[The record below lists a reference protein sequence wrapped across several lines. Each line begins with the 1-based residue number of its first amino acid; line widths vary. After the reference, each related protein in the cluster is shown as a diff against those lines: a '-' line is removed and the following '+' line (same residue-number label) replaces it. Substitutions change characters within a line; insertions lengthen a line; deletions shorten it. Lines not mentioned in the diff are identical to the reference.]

1 MWLIPWSGRRDDA
14 RWDEIGRCREERE
27 EKIKDFCS
35 DDRRSDRFA
44 GWCGRLAR
52 TGHARGISTG
62 LREFRRSFA
71 QEFHLGRNALGEYRE
86 RPVIARHS
94 WPSTRCHRPRQ
105 PRGKRQTEE
114 DVDFNATV
122 SVSVSEYHG
131 ERATCLPPVARRT
144 WDPSLYDP
152 FTTSLRRSFNG
163 EEGEGGGG
171 EE

>member
-1 MWLIPWSGRRDDA
+1 MLSDTRRERYPRYVSRLEKVLRLLESTSPGSRSDDRRSEGDGGGLMWLIPWSGRRDDA
-14 RWDEIGRCREERE
+14 RWDEIGRRREERE

-94 WPSTRCHRPRQ
+94 
-105 PRGKRQTEE
+105 
-114 DVDFNATV
+114 
-122 SVSVSEYHG
+122 
-131 ERATCLPPVARRT
+131 
-144 WDPSLYDP
+144 
-152 FTTSLRRSFNG
+152 
-163 EEGEGGGG
+163 
-171 EE
+171 

>member
-1 MWLIPWSGRRDDA
+1 M
-14 RWDEIGRCREERE
+14 
-27 EKIKDFCS
+27 KDFCW
-35 DDRRSDRFA
+35 DDRRFDRSA
-44 GWCGRLAR
+44 GWWCGRLAR

-131 ERATCLPPVARRT
+131 ERATCLPPRSLVARGTLLCTIHSQRLFDVHST
-144 WDPSLYDP
+144 
-152 FTTSLRRSFNG
+152 
-163 EEGEGGGG
+163 EGGR
-171 EE
+171 ENNYREKTRSIRFEINLIARKLDSLQREQSL